1 MLVLHAAPNTI
12 SVAVAIA
19 LEEARVPYDIARVD
33 FGTAEQTSARYL
45 AVNPKGRVPALVTPD
60 GTLTETG
67 AILEYIAAT
76 SDIGRPADAFAAA
89 KLREVMYYLAATM
102 HVNHAHRMRGHR
114 WADQA
119 ESHADM
125 RAKVPQT
132 MAASCA
138 YLEDA
143 LTLAPF
149 VGDDVSIVDGYLFA
163 LLTWLPS
170 DGVDLADYPQLSAF
184 AAMMRQRASVRAVVA
199 KGLLV

>member
-33 FGTAEQTSARYL
+33 FGTIEQTSARYL

-76 SDIGRPADAFAAA
+76 CDIARPANAFAAA

-143 LTLAPF
+143 LTLDPF
-149 VGDDVSIVDGYLFA
+149 VGDNVSIVDGYLFT
-163 LLTWLPS
+163 LLTWLPG

>member
-33 FGTAEQTSARYL
+33 FGTTEQTSPRYL

-76 SDIGRPADAFAAA
+76 SDIGRPANAFAAA

-143 LTLAPF
+143 LTLNPF
-149 VGDDVSIVDGYLFA
+149 VGDDVSVVDGYLFA
-163 LLTWLPS
+163 LLTWLPG

>member
-33 FGTAEQTSARYL
+33 FGAAEQTSARYL

-102 HVNHAHRMRGHR
+102 H
-114 WADQA
+114 
-119 ESHADM
+119 
-125 RAKVPQT
+125 
-132 MAASCA
+132 
-138 YLEDA
+138 
-143 LTLAPF
+143 
-149 VGDDVSIVDGYLFA
+149 
-163 LLTWLPS
+163 
-170 DGVDLADYPQLSAF
+170 
-184 AAMMRQRASVRAVVA
+184 
-199 KGLLV
+199 

>member
-33 FGTAEQTSARYL
+33 FDTAEQTRARYL

-76 SDIGRPADAFAAA
+76 CDIARPANAFAAA

-143 LTLAPF
+143 LTLDPF
-149 VGDDVSIVDGYLFA
+149 VGDNVSIVDGYLFT
-163 LLTWLPS
+163 LLTWLPG